1 MCPGVESDQ
10 PGDCPKCGM
19 ALEKSAATPGL
30 EAKTLFTCP
39 MHPEIEQDHP
49 GDCPKCGMPLEPK
62 TVTVETESDSAELRD
77 MSRRFWFALTLTLPL
92 LFLAMSHAVPG
103 LNLKKLISTTA
114 NQWSQFILTTPVLLW
129 AGWPFLARGWR
140 SVKTWNLN
148 MFTLISLGIGTA
160 YLFSVVALIVPEIL
174 PQSYR
179 QHGESPI
186 YFEAAAVIVTLVLL
200 GQMLEAKARSRTS
213 SAIKTLLD
221 RSAKTAHRIDA
232 GAEHDV
238 PVVSVMRDDLLRVR
252 PGEKIPVDGVIVE
265 GRSTID
271 ESMVNG
277 ESMPVEKGIAEK
289 VLGSTINQTGTFVM
303 RAEKVGGETMLAQ
316 IIALVSE
323 AQRTRAPIQRLADQI
338 SKIFVPAV
346 VAISIITFLIWW
358 RLGPEPRLAHAII
371 NAVAVLII
379 ACPCALGLATPMSIM
394 VGIGRGAETGVLIKD
409 AAALETMEKVNTLL
423 VDKTGTLTEGK
434 PGVTSSYCV
443 GSEGEEEFLRTIASI
458 ESASEHPVAR
468 AIVEVANSKKLP
480 LEKVTGFNSITGG
493 GVRAQIETH
502 SFLVGKLSLLRQ
514 SGIHGLDPL
523 AARAATLQ
531 DNGNSVIYAARDN
544 QAWGFVAISD
554 PVKRGA
560 PQALASLHHLGIH
573 LIMLTGDHET
583 TARSVADNLGIKDF
597 RGGVEPQ
604 DKYEEV
610 RKLRSAGKIVAM
622 AGDGINDAPALAAA
636 NVGIAMGTGTDV
648 AIESAGITLL
658 KGDLNGIVKAIAL
671 SRATMRNI
679 RQNLFFAFFYNALG
693 VPIAAGLLYPFFGV
707 LLSPMLAGAAMS
719 FSSLTV
725 VANALRLRRAKL

>member
-1 MCPGVESDQ
+1 
-10 PGDCPKCGM
+10 
-19 ALEKSAATPGL
+19 
-30 EAKTLFTCP
+30 
-39 MHPEIEQDHP
+39 
-49 GDCPKCGMPLEPK
+49 
-62 TVTVETESDSAELRD
+62 
-77 MSRRFWFALTLTLPL
+77 
-92 LFLAMSHAVPG
+92 
-103 LNLKKLISTTA
+103 
-114 NQWSQFILTTPVLLW
+114 
-129 AGWPFLARGWR
+129 
-140 SVKTWNLN
+140 
-148 MFTLISLGIGTA
+148 
-160 YLFSVVALIVPEIL
+160 
-174 PQSYR
+174 
-179 QHGESPI
+179 
-186 YFEAAAVIVTLVLL
+186 
-200 GQMLEAKARSRTS
+200 
-213 SAIKTLLD
+213 
-221 RSAKTAHRIDA
+221 
-232 GAEHDV
+232 
-238 PVVSVMRDDLLRVR
+238 
-252 PGEKIPVDGVIVE
+252 
-265 GRSTID
+265 
-271 ESMVNG
+271 
-277 ESMPVEKGIAEK
+277 
-289 VLGSTINQTGTFVM
+289 
-303 RAEKVGGETMLAQ
+303 
-316 IIALVSE
+316 
-323 AQRTRAPIQRLADQI
+323 
-338 SKIFVPAV
+338 
-346 VAISIITFLIWW
+346 
-358 RLGPEPRLAHAII
+358 
-371 NAVAVLII
+371 
-379 ACPCALGLATPMSIM
+379 MSIM

-434 PGVTSSYCV
+434 PGVTSSYCA

-468 AIVEVANSKKLP
+468 AIVEAANSKKLP

-523 AARAATLQ
+523 AARAAKLQ
-531 DNGNSVIYAARDN
+531 DNGYGVIYAARDN

-554 PVKRGA
+554 PVKRGT
-560 PQALASLHHLGIH
+560 PEALASLHHLGIH

-610 RKLRSAGKIVAM
+610 RKLRSAGKSVAM

-725 VANALRLRRAKL
+725 VANALRLRRARL